1 MGEEYEKITKK
12 LWKNYEKKKR
22 ITKKKIA
29 IHSCF
34 LMASMIKEIMVVIN
48 V

>member
-12 LWKNYEKKKR
+12 LWKNYKKKNYEKENR
-22 ITKKKIA
+22 DTFV
-29 IHSCF
+29 F
-34 LMASMIKEIMVVIN
+34 LDGFHDQRIMVVIN